1 MRPFRYARPTTI
13 DELVGLLSTHGSA
26 ARVLAGGTDLLVR
39 LRLGHIAPDVVI
51 DIKRVGDLQADII
64 DVSSDITGDPSPQP
78 SPRQRGEGVA
88 QNPLAP
94 QRGEGRVRGI
104 VAALRIGARA
114 LMADIAADQRIR
126 RHFPALVDAA
136 RVVGSVQIR
145 NRATLAGNI
154 CNASPAADT
163 APALLVYRA
172 IVNIAGPRGSRR
184 VAVED
189 FVTGPGRTVLNGA
202 EIVTSID
209 LPIPARGTGAA
220 FGRVTRRYGVD
231 LASVNLCCLVTAAG
245 ETRFAFGA
253 VGPRPF
259 LVRDESGALADRRT
273 RAAAR
278 DEILHTLMQQ
288 ATPIS
293 DVRADRDYRIAML
306 AVMSRRALA
315 AALDQ
320 RHQGARS

>member
-13 DELVGLLSTHGSA
+13 DEVLGLLRTHGSA

-39 LRLGHIAPDVVI
+39 LRLGHIAPDLVI
-51 DIKRVGDLQADII
+51 DVKRVGDLRGDII
-64 DVSSDITGDPSPQP
+64 DVPMAITAEPE
-78 SPRQRGEGVA
+78 R
-88 QNPLAP
+88 
-94 QRGEGRVRGI
+94 I
-104 VAALRIGARA
+104 AALRIGARA
-114 LMADIAADQRIR
+114 LMADIAADR
-126 RHFPALVDAA
+126 RVRQHFPALVDAA

-172 IVNIAGPRGSRR
+172 IVNIVGPRGPRR

-231 LASVNLCCLVTAAG
+231 LASVNLCCLVTAG

-273 RAAAR
+273 HAGAR
-278 DEILHTLMQQ
+278 DEILDTLMQQ

-306 AVMSRRALA
+306 AVTSRRALA

-320 RHQGARS
+320 RDQGAQQS

>member
-1 MRPFRYARPTTI
+1 MRPFRYARPSTI
-13 DELVGLLSTHGSA
+13 DELLGLLTTHGSA

-39 LRLGHIAPDVVI
+39 LRLGHIAPDLVI
-51 DIKRVGDLQADII
+51 DVKRVGDLRADIT
-64 DVSSDITGDPSPQP
+64 DVPMAIPKDTTGEP
-78 SPRQRGEGVA
+78 
-88 QNPLAP
+88 
-94 QRGEGRVRGI
+94 GRV
-104 VAALRIGARA
+104 VALRIGARA
-114 LMADIAADQRIR
+114 LMADIAADRRVR

-136 RVVGSVQIR
+136 AVVGSVQIR

-172 IVNIAGPRGSRR
+172 IVNIAGPEGSRR

-189 FVTGPGRTVLNGA
+189 FITGPRRTVLNGA

-231 LASVNLCCLVTAAG
+231 LASVNLCCLVTAEG

-253 VGPRPF
+253 VAPRPF

-278 DEILHTLMQQ
+278 DEILDMLMQQ

-306 AVMSRRALA
+306 AVTSQRALA

-320 RHQGARS
+320 RDQGTYRS

>member
-1 MRPFRYARPTTI
+1 
-13 DELVGLLSTHGSA
+13 
-26 ARVLAGGTDLLVR
+26 
-39 LRLGHIAPDVVI
+39 
-51 DIKRVGDLQADII
+51 
-64 DVSSDITGDPSPQP
+64 
-78 SPRQRGEGVA
+78 
-88 QNPLAP
+88 
-94 QRGEGRVRGI
+94 
-104 VAALRIGARA
+104 
-114 LMADIAADQRIR
+114 MADIADDQRVR

-189 FVTGPGRTVLNGA
+189 FITGPRRTVLDGA

-259 LVRDESGALADRRT
+259 LVRDESGALANRRT
-273 RAAAR
+273 RA
-278 DEILHTLMQQ
+278 
-288 ATPIS
+288 
-293 DVRADRDYRIAML
+293 
-306 AVMSRRALA
+306 RRARRDHPHADTTGDADLGRTRGSR
-315 AALDQ
+315 LSD
-320 RHQGARS
+320 RHAGGHEPARARRGARSTR

>member
-13 DELVGLLSTHGSA
+13 DELLGLLGTHGSA
-26 ARVLAGGTDLLVR
+26 ARLLAGGTDLLVR

-51 DIKRVGDLQADII
+51 DLKRVGDLRADII
-64 DVSSDITGDPSPQP
+64 DVPMDLEAG
-78 SPRQRGEGVA
+78 G
-88 QNPLAP
+88 
-94 QRGEGRVRGI
+94 
-104 VAALRIGARA
+104 AALRIGARA
-114 LMADIAADQRIR
+114 LMADIAADQRVI

-172 IVNIAGPRGSRR
+172 IVNITGPQGARR

-209 LPIPARGTGAA
+209 LPIPARRTGAA

-231 LASVNLCCLVTAAG
+231 LASVNLCCLVTDTG

-259 LVRDESGALADRRT
+259 LVRDESGALANWRT

-278 DEILHTLMQQ
+278 DEILHLLMQQ

-293 DVRADRDYRIAML
+293 DVRADRDYRLAML

-320 RHQGARS
+320 RDQGAQRS

>member
-13 DELVGLLSTHGSA
+13 DELLGLLTTHGSA
-26 ARVLAGGTDLLVR
+26 ARLLAGGTDLLVR

-51 DIKRVGDLQADII
+51 DLKRVDDLRADIT
-64 DVSSDITGDPSPQP
+64 DVPMAIPMAKPGDI
-78 SPRQRGEGVA
+78 PRDNSKEMTSEG
-88 QNPLAP
+88 
-94 QRGEGRVRGI
+94 GRV
-104 VAALRIGARA
+104 VALRIGARA
-114 LMADIAADQRIR
+114 LMADIAADRRVR

-172 IVNIAGPRGSRR
+172 VVNITGPQGSRR

-189 FVTGPGRTVLNGA
+189 FLTGPGRTVLNGA

-209 LPIPARGTGAA
+209 LPIPARRTGAA

-231 LASVNLCCLVTAAG
+231 LASVNLCCLVTASG

-273 RAAAR
+273 HAGAR
-278 DEILHTLMQQ
+278 DEILHMLTQQ

-320 RHQGARS
+320 RDQGAQRS

>member
-13 DELVGLLSTHGSA
+13 EEVLGLLATHGSA
-26 ARVLAGGTDLLVR
+26 ARLLAGGTDLLVR

-51 DIKRVGDLQADII
+51 DLKRVGDLRADIV
-64 DVSSDITGDPSPQP
+64 DVPMGIPMDIPKGIPKDTTV
-78 SPRQRGEGVA
+78 ET
-88 QNPLAP
+88 
-94 QRGEGRVRGI
+94 GRV
-104 VAALRIGARA
+104 AAVRIGARA
-114 LMADIAADQRIR
+114 LMADIAADQRVR

-172 IVNIAGPRGSRR
+172 IVNITGSQGSRR
-184 VAVED
+184 VAIED
-189 FVTGPGRTVLNGA
+189 FMTGPRRTVLNGA

-209 LPIPARGTGAA
+209 LPIPARRTGAA

-259 LVRDESGALADRRT
+259 LVRDESGGLADRRT
-273 RAAAR
+273 LAGAR
-278 DEILHTLMQQ
+278 DEILDTLMQQ

-306 AVMSRRALA
+306 DVMSRRALA

-320 RHQGARS
+320 RDRGAHQS